1 MFGVL
6 SLTCALPKIISPFQ
20 IESHLSSEDYGKDLA
35 SVNNLLKKHEMLEAD
50 VTHHSDTCDQ
60 ITETD
65 KKFFNSNHFLKDEIH
80 EKAMNAVKRYNSL
93 HEPTTIRRDNLDDSL
108 LLHQFLRDAE
118 DELQWLNEKEPQ
130 AASKELGTSLTSV
143 QSLQKKHQALEAEI
157 LSQEPLISSLLQ
169 RGSQMIRDG
178 HFAQVQIDAQ
188 SNLLQKKLV
197 NLRDLASIRR
207 LRLLDAV
214 ESQMFYVEGNEA
226 ETWMRE
232 KRPILASTDYGKDE
246 DSVQS
251 LQKKLDA
258 LERELTAFNGS
269 VIKVEKLASGLIE
282 RNHFDSKN
290 IKHKNESVQAHYIE
304 LKTLLKQRD
313 LHLIESGK
321 LYEFLREIEEVHE
334 WIADQMAVTASEEY
348 GEDVEHVEQ
357 LIATFDS
364 FISNLGAN
372 EQRVFSA
379 VTKGEQL
386 VTDNSPYRDIIR
398 KKVDETK
405 LMWDELKDLVNA
417 RQEALAGAKQ
427 VHVYDRRADET
438 ITWIGEKEASLMSE
452 DYGQDLE
459 TIQALVRKHEVF
471 DTELAPV
478 KEQVESVIG
487 EARKLAETFP
497 DAKEHIEVKR
507 DETIEAWSDL
517 KDKNVA
523 RKDKLKQA
531 GQLQAYFDEYRDLM
545 AWINEMV
552 AKITAPDLA
561 KDVAGAEAL
570 LARVKDHRVEI
581 ESRNEAFDHFYRD
594 GKKLI
599 GDKHFLAHE
608 VQEKI
613 FVLQQRKHLLDQT
626 LERRREIYELNLDT
640 QMFLREAEI
649 LESWIVSR
657 EPQLKDAKLGDS
669 IAQSEDLIRR
679 HEDFEKTVAA
689 QEDKFQALKRI
700 TMVSQIDGVLG
711 NEWVD

>member
-1 MFGVL
+1 M
-6 SLTCALPKIISPFQ
+6 
-20 IESHLSSEDYGKDLA
+20 SSEDYGKDLA
-35 SVNNLLKKHEMLEAD
+35 SVNNLIKKHEMLEVD
-50 VTHHSDTCDQ
+50 VSHHSDTCDQ

-108 LLHQFLRDAE
+108 LLYQFLRDAD
-118 DELQWLNEKEPQ
+118 DELQWLNEKEAQ
-130 AASKELGTSLTSV
+130 AASVELGTSLTSV

-169 RGSQMIRDG
+169 RGAQMIRDS
-178 HFAQVQIDAQ
+178 HFASEEIEAQ
-188 SNLLQKKLV
+188 SNGLQKKLI

-232 KRPILASTDYGKDE
+232 KRPILVSTDYGKDE

-269 VIKVEKLASGLIE
+269 VNKVEKLAKGLIE

-290 IKHKNESVQAHYIE
+290 INQKNESVQAHYNE
-304 LKTLLKQRD
+304 LKMLSKQRE
-313 LHLIESGK
+313 LNLIESKK
-321 LYEFLREIEEVHE
+321 LFEFLREVEEVHE
-334 WIADQMAVTASEEY
+334 WIADQITVTASEEY
-348 GEDVEHVEQ
+348 GEDVEHIEQ

-364 FISNLGAN
+364 FISNLGTN
-372 EQRVFSA
+372 EQRVSSA

-386 VTDNSPYRDIIR
+386 LADNSPYRDVIS

-427 VHVYDRRADET
+427 VHVFDRRADET
-438 ITWIGEKEASLMSE
+438 ISWIGEKEASLMSE

-471 DTELAPV
+471 ETELVPV
-478 KEQVESVIG
+478 KEQVESVIN
-487 EARKLAETFP
+487 EAKKLAETFP
-497 DAKEHIEVKR
+497 DAKEHIEAKR

-517 KDKNVA
+517 VDKNVA

-531 GQLQAYFDEYRDLM
+531 EQLQAYFDEYRDLM
-545 AWINEMV
+545 AWINELV

-570 LARVKDHRVEI
+570 LSRVKDHRIEI
-581 ESRNEAFDHFYRD
+581 ESRNEAFENFYRD
-594 GKKLI
+594 GNKLI

-608 VQEKI
+608 VHEKI
-613 FVLQQRKHLLDQT
+613 LVLQQRKQLLDHT
-626 LERRREIYELNLDT
+626 LEKRREIYELNLDT

-649 LESWIVSR
+649 LEGWIVSR
-657 EPQLKDAKLGDS
+657 EPQLKDPKLGDS
-669 IAQSEDLIRR
+669 IAQTEDLIRR

-689 QEDKFQALKRI
+689 QDDKFQALRRI
-700 TMVSQIDGVLG
+700 TMVSNTHTTSKLLAS
-711 NEWVD
+711 

>member
-1 MFGVL
+1 
-6 SLTCALPKIISPFQ
+6 
-20 IESHLSSEDYGKDLA
+20 
-35 SVNNLLKKHEMLEAD
+35 MLESD
-50 VTHHSDTCDQ
+50 VNHHSDTCDQ

-65 KKFFNSNHFLKDEIH
+65 KKFFNSNHFMKDEIH

-169 RGSQMIRDG
+169 RGAQMVRDG
-178 HFAQVQIDAQ
+178 HFATEQIESQ

-269 VIKVEKLASGLIE
+269 VKKVEKLASGLIE

-290 IKHKNESVQAHYIE
+290 IKHKNESVQAHYAE
-304 LKTLLKQRD
+304 LKTLLKQRQ
-313 LHLIESGK
+313 LHLIESRK

-357 LIATFDS
+357 LIAAFDS
-364 FISNLGAN
+364 FISNLSAN
-372 EQRVFSA
+372 ETRVFSA

-386 VTDNSPYRDIIR
+386 VADNSPYRDVIR

-438 ITWIGEKEASLMSE
+438 ITWIAEKE
-452 DYGQDLE
+452 
-459 TIQALVRKHEVF
+459 
-471 DTELAPV
+471 
-478 KEQVESVIG
+478 
-487 EARKLAETFP
+487 
-497 DAKEHIEVKR
+497 
-507 DETIEAWSDL
+507 
-517 KDKNVA
+517 
-523 RKDKLKQA
+523 
-531 GQLQAYFDEYRDLM
+531 
-545 AWINEMV
+545 
-552 AKITAPDLA
+552 
-561 KDVAGAEAL
+561 
-570 LARVKDHRVEI
+570 
-581 ESRNEAFDHFYRD
+581 
-594 GKKLI
+594 GKKLFQFFI
-599 GDKHFLAHE
+599 EFFVNFIVFTSLSFRPHFL
-608 VQEKI
+608 
-613 FVLQQRKHLLDQT
+613 
-626 LERRREIYELNLDT
+626 NLT
-640 QMFLREAEI
+640 
-649 LESWIVSR
+649 S
-657 EPQLKDAKLGDS
+657 KLH
-669 IAQSEDLIRR
+669 I
-679 HEDFEKTVAA
+679 
-689 QEDKFQALKRI
+689 
-700 TMVSQIDGVLG
+700 
-711 NEWVD
+711 